1 MVLYV
6 RFHVWTLLIFCHSTY
21 TSILS
26 KKEGCY
32 IFAYTGAISQFL
44 RYILFYYFIQIVN
57 LNGACFIFLSSF
69 RIGF

>member
-26 KKEGCY
+26 KKERCY

-44 RYILFYYFIQIVN
+44 RYTVYLILLFSKGIVLYFFDIAQ
-57 LNGACFIFLSSF
+57 S
-69 RIGF
+69 R